1 MVVFQVVMMQPLQE
15 GQSGT
20 EDFVASIK
28 WGQVCNQAKKIE
40 DKMDFCN
47 IHYIIWKSN
56 FRRIGIYN

>member
-28 WGQVCNQAKKIE
+28 WGRVCNQAKKIE

-56 FRRIGIYN
+56 FRKIGIYN

>member
-1 MVVFQVVMMQPLQE
+1 MMQPLQE

-28 WGQVCNQAKKIE
+28 WGQICNQAKKIE

-47 IHYIIWKSN
+47 VHYIIWKSN

>member
-1 MVVFQVVMMQPLQE
+1 MVVFQIVMMQPLQE

-40 DKMDFCN
+40 DKMDFLQHPL
-47 IHYIIWKSN
+47 HYLEI
-56 FRRIGIYN
+56 